1 MAEGANMSTT
11 LQGHIRNGVV
21 VFDGPISLPD
31 GTAVRVEA
39 VESVEQRF
47 QRLKVEW
54 KADCQYLSDP
64 NKIMA
69 HPAMRAII
77 AMGKD
82 VTPIVLRELQ
92 AGPSLLVWALPE
104 ITGEADPV
112 PSIVEGGIRKWDIR
126 AQNQAW
132 LQWGRE
138 KKLI

>member
-1 MAEGANMSTT
+1 MNAT
-11 LQGHIRNGVV
+11 LQGHIKNGVV
-21 VFDGPISLPD
+21 VFDGPMSLPD

-39 VESVEQRF
+39 VADPVESIEQRF
-47 QRLKVEW
+47 QRLKAEW

-82 VTPIVLRELQ
+82 VTPIILRELQ
-92 AGPSLLVWALPE
+92 ASVSLLVWALPE

-112 PSIVEGGIRKWDIR
+112 PSIVEGGMRKWDVR
-126 AQNQAW
+126 AQNLAW

-138 KKLI
+138 KNLI

>member
-1 MAEGANMSTT
+1 MRRQREK
-11 LQGHIRNGVV
+11 VV
-21 VFDGPISLPD
+21 ELSDISELGD
-31 GTAVRVEA
+31 DRGRHGTEPL
-39 VESVEQRF
+39 VESIEQRF
-47 QRLKVEW
+47 QRLKAEW

-82 VTPIVLRELQ
+82 VTPIILRELQ
-92 AGPSLLVWALPE
+92 ASVSLLVWALPE

-112 PSIVEGGIRKWDIR
+112 PSIVEGGMRKWDVR
-126 AQNQAW
+126 AQNLAW

-138 KKLI
+138 KNLI